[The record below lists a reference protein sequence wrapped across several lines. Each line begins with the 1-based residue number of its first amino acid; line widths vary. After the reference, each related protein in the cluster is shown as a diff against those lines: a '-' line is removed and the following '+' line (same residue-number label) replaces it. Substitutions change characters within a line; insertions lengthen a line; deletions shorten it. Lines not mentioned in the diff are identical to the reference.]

1 MTWLY
6 DMTVWHDCMTWLYDR
21 TCCWW
26 LGPPPP
32 APHLTALN
40 PRCRPAHAAGP
51 GPGAAPRPQSGDKI
65 YLLLVACFRQ
75 SSSYVTWD
83 RCQEISARKIA
94 PLLLVLK
101 VTLLPESS
109 QLHDTWRWR
118 GPASATDRTQWRDTD
133 LLLTLPRGHQP
144 PAPDPHLMALWCAGH
159 DITTWPM
166 IKSVQGFTAWQFV
179 FER

>member
-6 DMTVWHDCMTWLYDR
+6 DMTVWQDLLLVTGPAPTCAAPDR
-21 TCCWW
+21 TKSP
-26 LGPPPP
+26 LP
-32 APHLTALN
+32 ASS
-40 PRCRPAHAAGP
+40 RGRAGA
-51 GPGAAPRPQSGDKI
+51 GAAPRPQSGDKI

-118 GPASATDRTQWRDTD
+118 APASATDRTQWRDTD

-159 DITTWPM
+159 DITTW
-166 IKSVQGFTAWQFV
+166 QW
-179 FER
+179 